1 MKEEDKV
8 LSEIF
13 GILGRDYLTLTQKE
27 QLQRYREHKFEIFQI
42 IDKYT
47 QSYIRAELVLKEID
61 KIK

>member
-13 GILGRDYLTLTQKE
+13 EILGRDYLTLTQKE
-27 QLQRYREHKFEIFQI
+27 QLQRYREHKFEIFQV
-42 IDKYT
+42 IDKYM